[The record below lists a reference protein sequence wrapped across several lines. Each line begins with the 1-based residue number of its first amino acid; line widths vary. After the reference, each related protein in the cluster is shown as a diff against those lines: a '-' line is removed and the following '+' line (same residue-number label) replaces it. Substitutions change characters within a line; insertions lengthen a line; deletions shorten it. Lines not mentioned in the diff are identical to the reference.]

1 MHQLHLHLNSTKLK
15 FYNTQ
20 ILNVP
25 LNIAPNILVNKIKQT
40 TQKHN
45 PPIISNFLDNCGFD
59 LRNTN
64 PAIGSTIAPTIAAI
78 IGIVYIDCIIKKQP
92 NAHPYNKYLLCQ
104 IQICLTTIN
113 TSLLVFVNNTH
124 QKHVK
129 FQNSKN
135 L

>member
-1 MHQLHLHLNSTKLK
+1 MHTVHKFVKSE

-78 IGIVYIDCIIKKQP
+78 IGIVYINCIVKKKQP
-92 NAHPYNKYLLCQ
+92 NAHPYNKYRLDR
-104 IQICLTTIN
+104 N
-113 TSLLVFVNNTH
+113 
-124 QKHVK
+124 VK
-129 FQNSKN
+129 IKYNKYSFLK
-135 L
+135 

>member
-1 MHQLHLHLNSTKLK
+1 ME

-64 PAIGSTIAPTIAAI
+64 PAISSTIAAI
-78 IGIVYIDCIIKKQP
+78 IGIVYINCTIKKQH
-92 NAHPYNKYLLCQ
+92 NCKIDKMICRKKLLYQ
-104 IQICLTTIN
+104 IHF
-113 TSLLVFVNNTH
+113 S
-124 QKHVK
+124 
-129 FQNSKN
+129 
-135 L
+135 